1 MMEQARPEEAA
12 ARVVVEAQALVEAA
26 VVGAQA
32 VARAVGDWAVRS
44 PPDPVENAS
53 ARNAEPKRR
62 IRRVSPA
69 RSKSARAVGQ
79 R

>member
-53 ARNAEPKRR
+53 ARNAEPKRC